1 MDVSLLLPWLSLLV
15 GLAARIFVPWLAKRQ
30 KDADASQFEW
40 SYVWPQLLS
49 VVLILAVLPL
59 VVSDLSLVSN
69 LPYQAAWLL
78 GWAAG
83 DIGRQTYKVMAR
95 DEG

>member
-1 MDVSLLLPWLSLLV
+1 MDVSTLLPWLSLFV

-30 KDADASQFEW
+30 QDADASAFEW
-40 SYVWPQLLS
+40 KYVWPQLLS
-49 VVLILAVLPL
+49 VALILFVLPI